1 MDIENFLSKI
11 DIVDVV
17 GRVVTLK
24 RQGSNW
30 TGLCP
35 FHKEKTPSFSVS
47 QDKQIFK
54 CFGCWQGWNA
64 LKFVMEYE
72 KLDFL
77 DAIKNLAQDYNID
90 ISDFRSEKNSQN
102 VQEKKTLQAMMNFT
116 QSFFQQKFSEN
127 SEAKK
132 YLDSRG
138 LTSEIINHYWIGY
151 APANSLELVSYL
163 KSKWFELSQAEAL
176 SLVKKLP
183 DWYHTFLRNRI
194 IFPIYNHIWTIIG
207 FAGRSIAGED
217 PKYLNGSE
225 SELYKKSQVL
235 YGLNWAKKNAKQW
248 IIVVEGY
255 MDVIWVKRLTW
266 EDRAVASCWTAL
278 TLQHLEL
285 LKKYSENII
294 FCFDSDEA
302 GIQACKKALGLAY
315 QVGLYPNVL
324 MIPAWYKDLDELAKE
339 GQKDIWMF
347 IIPGFDWFLK
357 IFWNM
362 LNHPV
367 QRKWFLSQ
375 AYELFSQSQDYS
387 IVLLFL
393 QQLSDFSWINIWILE
408 SEYTKFVREKKVN
421 NIWSEKKTSLKMPLD
436 EALLAWG
443 FFTKYL
449 TEKDYIQK
457 LLSLM
462 IKYNPSIENIAYLKT
477 DDILQAQMYWENQVY
492 NWQAAQASMK
502 NYLLRW
508 FQTNLAPILPSMDE
522 NDKLEV
528 FRLLKVLR

>member
-17 GRVVTLK
+17 GRVVNLK
-24 RQGSNW
+24 RQGTNW

-54 CFGCWQGWNA
+54 CFGCWHGWNA
-64 LKFVMEYE
+64 IKFVMEYE

-77 DAIKNLAQDYNID
+77 DALKQLWQDYNID
-90 ISDFRSEKNSQN
+90 ISQFRSEKNAQN
-102 VQEKKTLQAMMNFT
+102 VQEKKTLQAMMSFT
-116 QSFFQQKFSEN
+116 QKFFQEKLS
-127 SEAKK
+127 SSPEAKK
-132 YLDSRG
+132 YLASRG
-138 LTSEIINHYWIGY
+138 LDEHIISHYWIWF
-151 APANSLELVSYL
+151 APASSLELVNYL
-163 KSKWFELSQAEAL
+163 KSKWFDLAQAEAL

-207 FAGRSIAGED
+207 FAGRSFNWED

-235 YGLNWAKKNAKQW
+235 YWLNWAKKNSKSW

-255 MDVIWVKRLTW
+255 MDVIGVKRLLW
-266 EDRAVASCWTAL
+266 EDKAVASCWTAL
-278 TLQHLEL
+278 TPQHLEL

-302 GIQACKKALGLAY
+302 GLQACKKALGLAY
-315 QVGLYPNVL
+315 QVWVYPNVL
-324 MIPAWYKDLDELAKE
+324 MIPSWYKDLDELAKE
-339 GQKDIWMF
+339 GQKDINQF
-347 IIPGFDWFLK
+347 VVPGFDWFLK
-357 IFWNM
+357 VFWNM
-362 LNHPV
+362 LHHPV
-367 QRKWFLSQ
+367 QRKWFLAQ

-393 QQLSDFSWINIWILE
+393 QQLADFSHINIWILE

-421 NIWSEKKTSLKMPLD
+421 ISSEKKSSIKMPL
-436 EALLAWG
+436 AQAILAWG
-443 FFTKYL
+443 FFAKYL
-449 TEKDYIQK
+449 QEKNVIQD
-457 LLSLM
+457 LLHL
-462 IKYNPSIENIAYLKT
+462 IVKYNPEIEKVAYLK
-477 DDILQAQMYWENQVY
+477 DDEILQTQMYRENQI
-492 NWQAAQASMK
+492 NLSSGAFSSMK
-502 NYLLRW
+502 NYLLKW
-508 FQTNLAPILPSMDE
+508 FQETLAPILPSME
-522 NDKLEV
+522 EKDKLQV
-528 FRLLKVLR
+528 FKLLKQLR